1 MMKKNKTDVSMKA
14 DNSIDPGAK
23 AQTEQAA
30 EVEMETKTVEP
41 GADTVDRTTTECD
54 KAGTAEKN
62 IDLAEEIKKL
72 SAENAKLTQKLAARD
87 KEYVSLAAEYDNFRK
102 RSKKEKENLYKD
114 SVKDVAEAWL
124 PLVDDLGRAVAA
136 AEAMSEKVDKSV
148 MDGIIL
154 IQKRAEQILASLK
167 IKEINALGEKFDPNL
182 HNAVMQTTDETKGEQ
197 EIVEVFQK
205 GYTYDDR
212 VIRHSVVKV
221 AN

>member
-1 MMKKNKTDVSMKA
+1 MA
-14 DNSIDPGAK
+14 
-23 AQTEQAA
+23 
-30 EVEMETKTVEP
+30 
-41 GADTVDRTTTECD
+41 
-54 KAGTAEKN
+54 
-62 IDLAEEIKKL
+62 
-72 SAENAKLTQKLAARD
+72 AENAKLTQKLAARD

-182 HNAVMQTTDETKGEQ
+182 HSAVMQTTDETKGEQ